1 MIFSLP
7 KIKFDMTQDI
17 FRHRFVWIF
26 AGFIFLTAGKA
37 FSQTIEKENNAATTS
52 TTQADATPK
61 YVKGI
66 TTGRA
71 RALAGVALGL
81 TSLIIG
87 WRSKT
92 LSSKA
97 ASGGRTGAS
106 LALSLAAI
114 SILLSI
120 IHLSNSVGAVFGSGS
135 GKAGAIF
142 AIVLSVVGIVLA
154 GLTLRQKSYKQM

>member
-1 MIFSLP
+1 MN
-7 KIKFDMTQDI
+7 QDI
-17 FRHRFVWIF
+17 FRHLSAWILI
-26 AGFIFLTAGKA
+26 GFIFLTAGTA
-37 FSQTIEKENNAATTS
+37 FSQTIEKENNGATTKTIQAEA
-52 TTQADATPK
+52 TTG

-66 TTGRA
+66 TAGRA

-81 TSLIIG
+81 TSLIIA
-87 WRSKT
+87 WRSKA

-97 ASGGRTGAS
+97 ANGGRTGAS
-106 LALSLAAI
+106 LALSLAVI

-142 AIVLSVVGIVLA
+142 AIVLSVVGMILA
-154 GLTLRQKSYKQM
+154 GFTLRQKRYKETEL

>member
-1 MIFSLP
+1 
-7 KIKFDMTQDI
+7 MTQDI
-17 FRHRFVWIF
+17 FRHLSAWILI
-26 AGFIFLTAGKA
+26 GFIFLTAGTA
-37 FSQTIEKENNAATTS
+37 FSQTIEKENHAATTRA
-52 TTQADATPK
+52 TQAEATPK

-66 TTGRA
+66 TAGRA

-81 TSLIIG
+81 TSLIIA
-87 WRSKT
+87 WRSKA

-142 AIVLSVVGIVLA
+142 AIVLSVVGVILA
-154 GLTLRQKSYKQM
+154 GLTLRQKKYKEVGL